1 MHNLQNS
8 KEPRSIEVY
17 AEPLYTFERGGS
29 EVSFDT
35 KTFKCVYVNFCSIG
49 IINQPILCE
58 NYTSTKVERI
68 YANCNVIYYNMNIY
82 LCLCKFLFIQHYNKA
97 NFMRKLYLHKGRE
110 DLVTCCNVFVLL
122 QDRWLW
128 FHSSKWFM
136 KLKNLILMSSKIY
149 CMHQQGIDI
158 QLAMAKVRGNKCL
171 CDMYFTQK

>member
-1 MHNLQNS
+1 MYWFCINLSRSSFVWILNFGHFTRDCVGKFAAKMHNLQNS
-8 KEPRSIEVY
+8 KEPWSIEIY

-68 YANCNVIYYNMNIY
+68 YANCNVI
-82 LCLCKFLFIQHYNKA
+82 
-97 NFMRKLYLHKGRE
+97 
-110 DLVTCCNVFVLL
+110 LVTCCNVFVLL

-128 FHSSKWFM
+128 CHSSKWYM
-136 KLKNLILMSSKIY
+136 KHKSLILMSSKVY
-149 CMHQQGIDI
+149 CIHQQGIDI
-158 QLAMAKVRGNKCL
+158 
-171 CDMYFTQK
+171 

>member
-1 MHNLQNS
+1 MFNWNYNFGHFTRNCVGKFAAKMDNLQNS
-8 KEPRSIEVY
+8 IEPWSWKIY

-35 KTFKCVYVNFCSIG
+35 KTFKCVYVNFCSFG
-49 IINQPILCE
+49 IIIQPILCE

-68 YANCNVIYYNMNIY
+68 YANCNVI
-82 LCLCKFLFIQHYNKA
+82 
-97 NFMRKLYLHKGRE
+97 
-110 DLVTCCNVFVLL
+110 LVTGCNVFVLL

-128 FHSSKWFM
+128 CHSSKWFM

-158 QLAMAKVRGNKCL
+158 
-171 CDMYFTQK
+171 